1 MFEELC
7 ESGPDFEL
15 ADIVFGVM
23 ENKSLEGD
31 DHISSWWFWNPIY
44 HLSV

>member
-31 DHISSWWFWNPIY
+31 DQHGY
-44 HLSV
+44 KMCCLL